1 MLQTM
6 GSRSQTQLSHR
17 TTSPVDFL
25 TVFPKYDFWF
35 AVHHSPMWPSAQF
48 LNSSAGGG
56 GTQSRSHPRR
66 KDRSAQQ

>member
-6 GSRSQTQLSHR
+6 GSKSRTQLTHC
-17 TTSPVDFL
+17 TISPVDFL
-25 TVFPKYDFWF
+25 TVFPEYDFWF

-56 GTQSRSHPRR
+56 GTQSRSHPCHR
-66 KDRSAQQ
+66 DRAA